1 MNIGESVNIVKD
13 YRNFLL
19 AGGEF
24 NIDNKVLANAITKLL
39 HDRLEFKSCQEP
51 VIHRIN
57 FSNMTCYD
65 CGKDLK
71 K

>member
-1 MNIGESVNIVKD
+1 MDIDKAVTILKD

-19 AGGEF
+19 SGEEC
-24 NIDNKVLANAITKLL
+24 NIDNKVLANAIAKLL
-39 HDRLEFKSCQEP
+39 HDRLEFKSCKEP